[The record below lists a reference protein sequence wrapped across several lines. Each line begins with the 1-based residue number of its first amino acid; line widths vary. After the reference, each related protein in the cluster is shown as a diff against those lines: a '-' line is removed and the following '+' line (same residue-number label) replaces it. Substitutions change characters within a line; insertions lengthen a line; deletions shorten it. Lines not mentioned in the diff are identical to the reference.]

1 VAQVSTTERDTHL
14 LGASFSHVGECTGIH
29 GRYQALEFN
38 TMTAEAKHILD
49 DFQALPDTAK
59 REVLAELVR
68 ISGRIEY
75 PKVSDDEL
83 LSAANDVF
91 LAYDEHETE

>member
-1 VAQVSTTERDTHL
+1 
-14 LGASFSHVGECTGIH
+14 
-29 GRYQALEFN
+29 
-38 TMTAEAKHILD
+38 MTAEAKHIVD

-68 ISGRIEY
+68 ISGRIDY
-75 PKVSDDEL
+75 PNVSDDEL

-91 LAYDEHETE
+91 LAYDEREAE

>member
-1 VAQVSTTERDTHL
+1 MLHVARLRVPWHDRWRQE
-14 LGASFSHVGECTGIH
+14 
-29 GRYQALEFN
+29 LEFN
-38 TMTAEAKHILD
+38 SMTAEAKHIVD

-68 ISGRIEY
+68 ISGRIDY
-75 PKVSDDEL
+75 PPVTDDEL

-91 LAYDEHETE
+91 LAYDERETE